1 MFLTPVGGMAG
12 SIMGRP
18 ATGHLSEKRSKG
30 TGRITS
36 WGLRFSYAGT
46 RRHITLP
53 ALTREQ
59 AERERAVV
67 MEEVRS
73 GVWVPPRKR
82 GPGRRLGAMPTFE
95 RFAGEWIARQK
106 DEGGRRQMGLSASG
120 QADLQWRLEHLLAYF
135 AAMPLDEITVPDVDG
150 FRLSKVRE
158 GALGVTSINKMLTTL
173 AAILETA
180 VEYELIARNPAKGRK
195 RRLPVVTPVR
205 SWLDRADHIEAL
217 LDGAGEL
224 DQEGRATVGLRRPLI
239 ATLAF
244 AGLRLGEVLAL
255 YWHDVDLNR
264 GTIRVRQAKTDAGVR
279 IVHMLPVLRRE
290 LAGYRDRL
298 EPSPNRRVF
307 ATSSGGTIGA
317 TNVRIRMLARA
328 VERTNATLAAK
339 GQEPLPEGLTPH
351 SLRRTFASLL
361 FALGEPPTYV
371 MSQMGH
377 TTPGLTLALY
387 AREMNRRDGERHRLR
402 ALVSDEPQQRAATGP
417 SSATATGAV
426 QIIPVHGIA
435 IAARAAD
442 REPARQR

>member
-1 MFLTPVGGMAG
+1 
-12 SIMGRP
+12 MGRP
-18 ATGHLSEKRSKG
+18 ATGHLSETRCKS

-36 WGLRFSYAGT
+36 WGLRFSYAGR

-53 ALTREQ
+53 ASTREQ

-73 GVWVPPRKR
+73 GVWVPPRRR
-82 GPGRRLGAMPTFE
+82 GPGPSPRAMPTFE
-95 RFAGEWIARQK
+95 RFAGEWVARQK
-106 DEGGRRQMGLSASG
+106 DEGGRRQMGLSAAG

-135 AAMPLDEITVPDVDG
+135 AAIPLDEITVTEVDD

-158 GALGVTSINKMLTTL
+158 GMLGATSINKMLTTL
-173 AAILETA
+173 AAILEAA
-180 VEYELIARNPAKGRK
+180 VEYELLARNPAKGRK
-195 RRLPVVTPVR
+195 RRLPAVTPAR
-205 SWLDRADHIEAL
+205 SWLDRAEHITAL
-217 LDGAGEL
+217 LDAAGQL
-224 DQEGRATVGLRRPLI
+224 DHEGRADVGLRRPLI

-244 AGLRLGEVLAL
+244 AGLRLGELLEL

-279 IVHMLPVLRRE
+279 IVHMLPILRRE

-298 EPSPNRRVF
+298 DPNPNRRVF
-307 ATSSGGTIGA
+307 ATRNGGSIGA

-328 VERTNATLAAK
+328 VGQANAALEAD
-339 GQEPLPEGLTPH
+339 GRQPLPEGLTPH

-377 TTPGLTLALY
+377 TTPGLTLSLY
-387 AREMNRRDGERHRLR
+387 AREMNRRDGERQRLK
-402 ALVSDEPQQRAATGP
+402 ALVAAKPQQITAAAP
-417 SSATATGAV
+417 STATATGSV
-426 QIIPVHGIA
+426 RIIPVQETTLTP
-435 IAARAAD
+435 RVAD
-442 REPARQR
+442 REASSQG